1 MTRLLPALG
10 LLLALGAWALHG
22 FQVLRHAIDVPF
34 YDDWAFLHA
43 GAGRLEWLFGLV
55 VDHRVV
61 PTKLL
66 IWLLEAISDWDLALH
81 QRLNWGLFTLAQI
94 ALGALLLR
102 SLVAGEPGGRALP
115 RPTAW
120 LVVAGFAIL
129 QLSTLPY
136 ANHVWAVQSAVHF
149 FVLFSMLAAYG
160 LFHPSG
166 RLGWQIAGML
176 SALVVQL
183 TQAAGVVVALI
194 LAAGFTWSTLARGR
208 LRRPEARR
216 RVWTRSFALGGP
228 ILTTAV
234 WVLVAHQRDRLV
246 DYPRASPMEA
256 PFWRFLFDLIAFGFG
271 IETRRPLLSAV
282 LLGAVLLGAVIAPAA
297 WLAASR
303 RWRPSRSDCGL
314 LALAA
319 ALLACLALIAWGRA
333 ELDPAASK
341 ASRYAEIAT
350 LLVPLAATLWLRAAP
365 GRRALGRVFAIA
377 LWSIAALG
385 LADDWDFSAYRHVA
399 AIRIEGRE
407 CAAAY
412 WRGVGP
418 ADCPG
423 VMLPHQPQRRLL
435 ERARKQGL
443 HVVRATE
450 VPPAASHAGSRG
462 SVEGIVDGTLADPE
476 RLVVRGWAVDRATG
490 EPAAQLHL
498 LSRGRRIHARLI
510 RAPRPDVARAERLAA
525 APLYGFELHARR
537 SAAPVL
543 SLDGITVEAV
553 DATGGSSALTVT
565 SELLSAAD
573 PRWRPALRISD
584 GRRLPLRGDALEGR
598 VSRPDAAT
606 SPSISGWAID
616 PVLSEP
622 AERFVVVDAAGRTV
636 FELAPNVPRPA
647 VAQAHGL
654 PALRWSGFRIELPS
668 VTRSPEA
675 IQRAEEGL
683 RVLAVTRRG
692 AATELEVAP
701 RTGGA
706 QR

>member
-1 MTRLLPALG
+1 MPRLAPALA
-10 LLLALGAWALHG
+10 LLLAIGAWALHG

-34 YDDWAFLHA
+34 YDDWAFLRA

-61 PTKLL
+61 PTKVL

-102 SLVAGEPGGRALP
+102 SLVAGDPDGRALP

-120 LVVAGFAIL
+120 LAVAGFAIL
-129 QLSTLPY
+129 QLSALPY

-149 FVLFSMLAAYG
+149 FLLFSMLATYG

-166 RLGWQIAGML
+166 RLVWQIAGML

-183 TQAAGVVVALI
+183 TQAAGMVVALT
-194 LAAGFTWSTLARGR
+194 LAAGFAWATLARGHPR
-208 LRRPEARR
+208 SPDLRRLARIR
-216 RVWTRSFALGGP
+216 LLALAGP
-228 ILTTAV
+228 IVATAV

-246 DYPRASPMEA
+246 DYPRASPTEA
-256 PFWRFLFDLIAFGFG
+256 PFWRFLFDLIALGFG
-271 IETRRPLLSAV
+271 VETRRPLLGAV
-282 LLGAVLLGAVIAPAA
+282 LLGAVLLVAVIAPAA

-350 LLVPLAATLWLRAAP
+350 LLIPLAAALWLRAAP
-365 GRRALGRVFAIA
+365 ARPAVGRTFAIA

-385 LADDWDFSAYRHVA
+385 LADDWDFSIYRHVA

-435 ERARKQGL
+435 ERARTQGL

-450 VPPAASHAGSRG
+450 VPPAASRAGSRS

-476 RLVVRGWAVDRATG
+476 RLVVSGWAVDRATG
-490 EPAAQLHL
+490 EPAEQLHL
-498 LSRGRRIHARLI
+498 LSRGRRVPARLI
-510 RAPRPDVARAERLAA
+510 RALRPDVARAERLAA
-525 APLYGFELHARR
+525 AQLYGFELRARR

-553 DATGGSSALTVT
+553 DAKGGSAALTVT
-565 SELLSAAD
+565 SELLSGTD
-573 PRWRPALRISD
+573 PRGRPALRISD
-584 GRRLPLRGDALEGR
+584 GRQLPLRDDALEGR
-598 VSRPDAAT
+598 VSNPDAT

-616 PVLSEP
+616 PALLEP
-622 AERFVVVDAAGRTV
+622 AERFVVVDDAGRTL
-636 FELAPNVPRPA
+636 FELAPNVPRAA
-647 VAQAHGL
+647 VAQRYGL
-654 PALRWSGFRIELPS
+654 STLRLSGFRLELPQ
-668 VTRSPEA
+668 VAGSPEA
-675 IQRAEEGL
+675 IQQGEEGL
-683 RVLAVTRRG
+683 RVFAVTRRG

-706 QR
+706 LK